1 MKKYLI
7 EGTHEIERLAFQNKI
22 DVYDLKTELASFNWK
37 FDDKVLDAGC
47 GSGNLAQ
54 ELIQMGIHKIDGID
68 MSSERVAFA
77 RERFS
82 SNQNVN
88 IYKANLEATGLEKSS
103 YDKIICRYVFEHVTE
118 PIEIFSELISL
129 IKDKG
134 KIYIINFDDI
144 FFGFY
149 TKNHAFNKKLVHLK
163 SKLPQDFEI
172 ARKIPQLLASLG
184 LVDIKWNAET
194 YFFKDQRLELEIT
207 NTKMRLEQGRSTLY
221 KYFDSLSDYD
231 KFCEEYLEEM
241 KDPNNV
247 LYASKFLISAEKSLI
262 GKILSLSK

>member
-7 EGTHEIERLAFQNKI
+7 EGTHEIERLEFQNKI
-22 DVYDLKTELASFNWK
+22 DVYDLKTELASFNWEC
-37 FDDKVLDAGC
+37 DDKVLDAGC

-54 ELIQMGIHKIDGID
+54 ELIQMGINKIDGID

-77 RERFS
+77 RERFRTNS
-82 SNQNVN
+82 NVN
-88 IYKANLEATGLEKSS
+88 IYKSNLEATGLEKNS
-103 YDKIICRYVFEHVTE
+103 YDKVICRYVFEHVTE

-129 IKDKG
+129 LKDKG

-149 TKNHAFNKKLVHLK
+149 TKNNEFNKKLIHLK

-172 ARKIPQLLASLG
+172 GRKIPQILSSLG
-184 LVDIKWNAET
+184 LVDIKWSAET

-247 LYASKFLISAEKSLI
+247 LFASKFLISAEKSLI
-262 GKILSLSK
+262 GRILSFKK